1 MELPEWKRGTD
12 LSRSHDLSTIPWTD
26 RAVPRIN
33 WDVPQ
38 KVAREGC
45 YTRFILIQARHAGY
59 QVLGT
64 LC

>member
-1 MELPEWKRGTD
+1 MELPEWKRGMD
-12 LSRSHDLSTIPWTD
+12 LSRSHDLSTIPWTG
-26 RAVPRIN
+26 RAVPRIS
-33 WDVPQ
+33 VPQ
-38 KVAREGC
+38 KVAREGS